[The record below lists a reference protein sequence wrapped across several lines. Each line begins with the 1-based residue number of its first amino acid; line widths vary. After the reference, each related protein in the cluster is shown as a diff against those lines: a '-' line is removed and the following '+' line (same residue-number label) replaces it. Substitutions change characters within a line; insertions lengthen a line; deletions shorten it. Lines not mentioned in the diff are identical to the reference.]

1 MSERTRAH
9 AAVRVRYLIEAFALA
24 AVAFAVDLT
33 DRGDPGLLDAAVNPY
48 LLAALA
54 IAAWRG
60 WLPGYAALAAGTALA
75 FAGLA
80 IFPAATDPLA
90 HPRLPALAVTAVL
103 GVLVFGLIN
112 FAWHRRVRRL
122 QQEREA
128 AERQRAGLLA
138 VASELERQVS
148 GQRDSLAYLHSRWR
162 ELSSADVDGTLR
174 VLLDTVSELT
184 GADRCSLWQLDA
196 EAGELT
202 VRATAGWDAD
212 DPAERRLPVNGSIE
226 GWVARNDRLFSA
238 KHLTRYDTLRRADRG
253 AVIYAAPLR
262 AGARTWGVIDV
273 ERLPFERFN
282 AHTEHLLLLTAAV
295 AAAPLEQAIAYE
307 SDLGPAGRSAYT
319 GYPLYAHL
327 DRVLRTEVAA
337 RAANGGALSVILIRI
352 CNYHRLVSDASAVDG
367 GAVDASAGSGGA
379 DLGDRVIEA
388 VFRAARQSA
397 AGPARCFHYKEDG
410 QLAVVCPGLDF
421 DGAALTALDLLSWA
435 AGPTAPDGAGGARPE
450 LAVGYSSLARGVDDA
465 DALLCMAENLLA
477 MQHRDRSAAAGGAG
491 AGGAVADAAG
501 AE

>member
-1 MSERTRAH
+1 MSERPRAR

-33 DRGDPGLLDAAVNPY
+33 DRGDPGLLGAAVNPY

-80 IFPAATDPLA
+80 IFPAAADPLA

-103 GVLVFGLIN
+103 GVLVFGLIS

-138 VASELERQVS
+138 AASELERQVS

-238 KHLTRYDTLRRADRG
+238 KHLTRYDTLRRVDRG

-262 AGARTWGVIDV
+262 AGARVWGVIDV

-319 GYPLYAHL
+319 GYPLFAHL
-327 DRVLRTEVAA
+327 DRVLRAEVAA
-337 RAANGGALSVILIRI
+337 RAAGGGALSVILIRI
-352 CNYHRLVSDASAVDG
+352 CNYHRLVSDASAVD
-367 GAVDASAGSGGA
+367 ASAGSA
-379 DLGDRVIEA
+379 SAELGDRVIEA

-465 DALLCMAENLLA
+465 DALLRMAENLLA

-491 AGGAVADAAG
+491 SDGAAAHGAAG

>member
-1 MSERTRAH
+1 MSERSRAH

-80 IFPAATDPLA
+80 IFPAAADPLA

-103 GVLVFGLIN
+103 GVLVFGLIS
-112 FAWHRRVRRL
+112 FAWDRRVRRV

-138 VASELERQVS
+138 AASELERQVS

-202 VRATAGWDAD
+202 VRATVGWDAD

-226 GWVARNDRLFSA
+226 GWVARNDRLFTA

-262 AGARTWGVIDV
+262 AGARAWGVIDV

-319 GYPLYAHL
+319 GYPLFTHL
-327 DRVLRTEVAA
+327 DRVLRAEVAA

-352 CNYHRLVSDASAVDG
+352 CNYHRLVSDASA
-367 GAVDASAGSGGA
+367 GSGGA
-379 DLGDRVIEA
+379 ELGDRVIEA

-410 QLAVVCPGLDF
+410 QLAVMCPGLDF

-435 AGPTAPDGAGGARPE
+435 AGPAAPDGAGGARPE

-465 DALLCMAENLLA
+465 DALLRMAENLLA
-477 MQHRDRSAAAGGAG
+477 MQHRDRSAAAGGA
-491 AGGAVADAAG
+491 VAHGAG

>member
-60 WLPGYAALAAGTALA
+60 WLPGYAALAAGAALA

-80 IFPAATDPLA
+80 IFPAASDPLA

-138 VASELERQVS
+138 AASELERQVS

-319 GYPLYAHL
+319 GYPLFTHL
-327 DRVLRTEVAA
+327 DRVLRAEVAA
-337 RAANGGALSVILIRI
+337 RAAGGGALSVILIRI
-352 CNYHRLVSDASAVDG
+352 CNYHRLVSDASAEDG
-367 GAVDASAGSGGA
+367 GAAV
-379 DLGDRVIEA
+379 GDRVIEA

-435 AGPTAPDGAGGARPE
+435 AGPSAPDGAGGARPE

-465 DALLCMAENLLA
+465 DALLRMAENLLA
-477 MQHRDRSAAAGGAG
+477 MQHRDRSAAAGSTAAG
-491 AGGAVADAAG
+491 STDAGGAAAGAAG

>member
-1 MSERTRAH
+1 MSEQPRAH

-60 WLPGYAALAAGTALA
+60 WLPGYAALAAGAALA

-80 IFPAATDPLA
+80 IFPAASDPLA

-103 GVLVFGLIN
+103 GVLVFGLIS

-138 VASELERQVS
+138 AASELERQVS

-226 GWVARNDRLFSA
+226 GWVVRNDRLFTA

-262 AGARTWGVIDV
+262 AGARAWGVIDV

-319 GYPLYAHL
+319 GYPLFTHL
-327 DRVLRTEVAA
+327 DRVLRAETAA
-337 RAANGGALSVILIRI
+337 RAAGGGALSVILIRI
-352 CNYHRLVSDASAVDG
+352 CNYHRLVSDASAVD
-367 GAVDASAGSGGA
+367 ASAVSGGA
-379 DLGDRVIEA
+379 ELGDRVIEA

-435 AGPTAPDGAGGARPE
+435 AGPSAPDGAGGARPE

-465 DALLCMAENLLA
+465 DALLRMAENLLA
-477 MQHRDRSAAAGGAG
+477 MQHRDRSAAAGSMADGAAGADGAAAHGAG
-491 AGGAVADAAG
+491 A
-501 AE
+501 E